1 MGMQTD
7 VLSGHI
13 HQSGYVVQQ
22 TRSRIKGISVRG
34 SASAASELALFSTET
49 APVAATYAQANATV
63 TITKSSH
70 GLANGQSIGISYSP
84 GTGGAATSGNY
95 AVTVVNS
102 AAFTVVSPNPNNVT
116 AGAVC
121 TYVAGGEWLLT
132 LDLVAGDTFQNYFLL
147 PGEGI
152 LCKQQCYASM
162 TNVST
167 VTVFYG

>member
-34 SASAASELALFSTET
+34 AAAASELALFSTET
-49 APVAATYAQANATV
+49 APVAATYAQSGATV
-63 TITKSSH
+63 TITKSTH
-70 GLANGQSIGISYSP
+70 GLANGQSIGISYQP

-95 AVTVVNS
+95 SVTVVNS
-102 AAFTVVSPNPNNVT
+102 SAFTVTSPNPNNVNS
-116 AGAVC
+116 GAVC
-121 TYVAGGEWLLT
+121 NYVVDGQWLLT

-152 LCKQQCYASM
+152 LCKLQCYALM